1 MDAPRTGQGR
11 ALLQYLRRLFDGNNI
26 RPNDITPTGEA
37 SESYQ
42 ATASVVWRF
51 DHEVTESTKKG
62 NAAVAG
68 RHFDYR
74 AANFQGHLQ
83 HLCAEAR
90 TNRDIRG
97 PFMQQVDLAGSHA
110 LAWSSEPKVAHDFGS
125 YSVFRQCGSCRG
137 SGRVSCSGCGGGGRR
152 TCTSCGGAGSRNHHE
167 THTRWNGRYNESY
180 TQVVRRSCVSCGG
193 GGRVVCTS
201 CGGSGRQTCDACS
214 GHGFFTDIAQVRS
227 IAKPH
232 WHVPTHAGL
241 ASDALV
247 RALKWRGPSR
257 SRELVPFKLAGTAY
271 DDHDQWVAR
280 YEGLAEVV
288 ELGLLVVKSPYAV
301 AAVGSN
307 VIPII
312 TPAIFD
318 QLLQPELKLVMQL
331 ASGRGS
337 QRRFRRQAKGLF
349 SHFRSLPMLDGALQG
364 VAKQKGSK
372 RPEPEVAVATAAHG
386 FISSDASKAL
396 GSAIQA
402 VLDKVS
408 PANSRMAWA
417 LIGLPVVVASFE
429 LTANEFSRLH
439 GAGFWNI
446 AFALGTLATLSVVG
460 MLSVSPAGWVL
471 SAITSSLMRLRVPKE
486 YRQRGRNWAPL
497 KTACLAAG
505 SASVIGAAYGGASA
519 AQWVPNIREAV
530 TPALI
535 YTLAH
540 LAPGSVA
547 YRYVAQVAQ
556 PEPSLPTAPASDA
569 DTYREIQRQL
579 IAHGYLR
586 ATVDGALG
594 PQTRAAIARY
604 KREKRLLQS
613 MSPQELLAYMK
624 QH

>member
-1 MDAPRTGQGR
+1 MEAPRTGQGS
-11 ALLQYLRRLFDGNNI
+11 ALLQNLRRLFGGNNI
-26 RPNDITPTGEA
+26 QPSDITPTGEA
-37 SESYQ
+37 AESYL

-51 DHEVTESTKKG
+51 DHEITETTSKG

-74 AANFQGHLQ
+74 AADFQAHLQ
-83 HLCAEAR
+83 RLCAEAR

-97 PFMQQVDLAGSHA
+97 PFMQQVDLAGSDA
-110 LAWSSEPKVAHDFGS
+110 LAWSSEAKVAHDFGS

-152 TCTSCGGAGSRNHHE
+152 TCTSCGGAGSHNHHE
-167 THTRWNGRYNESY
+167 THTRWNGRHNESY

-201 CGGSGRQTCDACS
+201 CGGSGRQTCGACS
-214 GHGFFTDIAQVRS
+214 GHGFFTDTAQVRS
-227 IAKPH
+227 LAKPH
-232 WHVPTHAGL
+232 WHVPTHSGL

-280 YEGLAEVV
+280 YNGLAEVV
-288 ELGLLVVKSPYAV
+288 ELGLLVVKTPYAV
-301 AAVGSN
+301 AAVGAN
-307 VIPII
+307 VIPIT

-318 QLLQPELKLVMQL
+318 QLLQPELQQVLQL

-337 QRRFRRQAKGLF
+337 QRRFRRLAKNLF
-349 SHFRSLPMLDGALQG
+349 SHFRSLPMLDRALRG
-364 VAKQKGSK
+364 VAKQKGSA
-372 RPEPEVAVATAAHG
+372 RSEPEVAVANAAHG
-386 FISSDASKAL
+386 FISSDAAKAL

-408 PANSRMAWA
+408 PANSRMAWT
-417 LIGLPVVVASFE
+417 LIGLPVAVASFA
-429 LTANEFSRLH
+429 LTANEFNRLH
-439 GAGFWNI
+439 GASLWSI
-446 AFALGTLATLSVVG
+446 AFALGTLAALSVVA

-471 SAITSSLMRLRVPKE
+471 SVITSTLMRLRVPKE

-497 KTACLAAG
+497 KGACLAAG

-519 AQWVPNIREAV
+519 AQWVPSIKEAV
-530 TPALI
+530 APVLTYAM
-535 YTLAH
+535 TH
-540 LAPGSVA
+540 LEPGSVT
-547 YRYVAQVAQ
+547 YRFVAQGKQ
-556 PEPSLPTAPASDA
+556 PEPVPIAPASDTE
-569 DTYREIQRQL
+569 TYREIQRHL
-579 IAHGYLR
+579 IGHGYLR
-586 ATVDGALG
+586 GAIDGALG

-604 KREKRLLQS
+604 ERDRRLAQS
-613 MSPQELLAYMK
+613 MSPQELLTYMR